1 MSRNIYDDEEYFD
14 EDTLGMKLTSG
25 TVTFEKNDK
34 NMIGISIGGGAM
46 YCPCLY
52 VVQIF
57 DNTPAAKEGSLA
69 AGDEL
74 VAINGKSIKGFAK
87 GEVAKLIQATQGP
100 VSINYNKLHADPK
113 QGKTLDIVLKK
124 AKHKVVENISSS
136 AADALGLSRAI
147 LTNDSLVKRHNELE
161 RIAAMYSGL
170 VDHSRRVLKA
180 FFGLSQVHKDFGEVF
195 AFIGVREPLPNAS
208 DAFTKFG
215 NAHRNM
221 EKFAIATLQKLK
233 PMISDLNTYLTKA
246 VPDTKLTIKKYLNA
260 KFEYLSYCLK
270 VKEMDDEEYSYNVVR
285 EPLYRV
291 ETGNYEYR
299 LILRCRQEARKHF
312 AKLRADVLVK
322 IELLDNKHVQDTV
335 IQLQKFVSAFAQF
348 HTQCYEVMQ
357 GSSVFPIEVDLFEHT
372 FSYNPSG
379 QINDGLDDDE
389 LLNTAAEATEEPLSH
404 SVANPT
410 QSKPTFTGTPS
421 VDDLLD
427 LN

>member
-1 MSRNIYDDEEYFD
+1 MMSRNIYDDEDTLD
-14 EDTLGMKLTSG
+14 EDTLGMKVTSG
-25 TVTFEKNDK
+25 SATFDKSEK
-34 NMIGISIGGGAM
+34 NMIGISIGGGAL

-52 VVQIF
+52 VVQVF

-74 VAINGKSIKGFAK
+74 VAVNGKSVKGFAK
-87 GEVAKLIQATQGP
+87 GEVAKLIQATNGA
-100 VSINYNKLHADPK
+100 VTINYNKLHADPK

-124 AKHKVVENISSS
+124 AKHKVVESISSS

-161 RIAAMYSGL
+161 RIAVMYKGL
-170 VDHSRRVLKA
+170 VEHSRRVLKA
-180 FFGLSQVHKDFGEVF
+180 FFDLSQTHKDFGDVF
-195 AFIGVREPLPNAS
+195 SRIGVREPLANAS

-215 NAHRNM
+215 AAHRSM
-221 EKFAIATLQKLK
+221 EKYAVETLKKLK

-246 VPDTKLTIKKYLNA
+246 VPDTRLTIKKYLNA

-270 VKEMDDEEYSYNVVR
+270 VKEMDDEEYSYNIVR

-299 LILRCRQEARKHF
+299 LILRCRQEARRQF

-335 IQLQKFVSAFAQF
+335 VQLQKFVSAIAQF
-348 HTQCYEVMQ
+348 HTQCYEVMKDAT
-357 GSSVFPIEVDLFEHT
+357 VFPIEVNLFEHT

-379 QINDGLDDDE
+379 QINDGLDDEGTDTS
-389 LLNTAAEATEEPLSH
+389 LAAAAQRTDSDNGQPFATA
-404 SVANPT
+404 
-410 QSKPTFTGTPS
+410 SKSPIG
-421 VDDLLD
+421 DLLD
-427 LN
+427 LS

>member
-1 MSRNIYDDEEYFD
+1 MSRNIYDDEDEVLD
-14 EDTLGMKLTSG
+14 EDTLGMKVTSG
-25 TVTFEKNDK
+25 TATLERNEK
-34 NMIGISIGGGAM
+34 NMIGISIGGGAP

-57 DNTPAAKEGSLA
+57 DNTPAAKDGSLA

-74 VAINGKSIKGFAK
+74 VAINGKSVKGFAK
-87 GEVAKLIQATQGP
+87 GEVAKLIQQSPSGP
-100 VSINYNKLHADPK
+100 VTIHYNKLHADPK
-113 QGKTLDIVLKK
+113 QGKSLDIVLKK
-124 AKHKVVENISSS
+124 VKHKIVENISSS
-136 AADALGLSRAI
+136 TADALGLSRAI

-161 RIAAMYSGL
+161 RIAQMYKGL
-170 VDHSRRVLKA
+170 VDHSRKVLKA
-180 FFGLSQVHKDFGEVF
+180 FFSLSQVHREFGNVF
-195 AFIGVREPLPNAS
+195 SCIGVREPLPGAS
-208 DAFTKFG
+208 EAFTKFG

-221 EKFAIATLQKLK
+221 EKYAIETLKKLK

-246 VPDTKLTIKKYLNA
+246 VPDTRLTIKKYLSA

-270 VKEMDDEEYSYNVVR
+270 VKEMDDEEYSYNMVR

-299 LILRCRQEARKHF
+299 LVLRCRQEARKQF
-312 AKLRADVLVK
+312 ARLRADVLVK

-335 IQLQKFVSAFAQF
+335 VQLQKFVSAIAQF

-357 GSSVFPIEVDLFEHT
+357 GATVFPIEVELFEQT

-379 QINDGLDDDE
+379 QINDGLEEEGIDASMTDQMAD
-389 LLNTAAEATEEPLSH
+389 LNLDAAASPASH
-404 SVANPT
+404 
-410 QSKPTFTGTPS
+410 S